1 MVKEQMITR
10 IKAFQYSKKHP
21 SAKKGLIF
29 PGNRD
34 TLTAYVR
41 RDGLPALEKIYGW
54 QYVAASFS
62 CARCAMIDSHV
73 QSILSL
79 SRDFG
84 RLFDLFISV
93 WH

>member
-1 MVKEQMITR
+1 MQSPIHRKMR
-10 IKAFQYSKKHP
+10 ILKNP
-21 SAKKGLIF
+21 LLGNAKKGLIF

-84 RLFDLFISV
+84 RLL
-93 WH
+93 